1 MVFSII
7 IPHKNA
13 TQLLQRLLESIPQRI
28 DLEVIVVDDNSDVQE
43 IANLEKLQAGY
54 AFSLYHNK
62 GKRGAGASRNVGLE
76 HARGKYVLLAD
87 SDDFFNKGFH
97 DELDR
102 VAKKEIDVFYYKVY
116 SADSDTYEESH
127 RHLFF
132 NDLIDAHQQ
141 KGKRDV
147 LYKYSVP
154 WGKIYRRQFIE
165 DHHIRFAEVIAGN
178 DMWFSC
184 RCGVLAKTF
193 EISDFVLYTVTIRDG
208 SIVNTIKPE
217 YFLARFDETIRVNN
231 MLRQSK
237 LSAYQYSV
245 LYFVSKAHQFGVKSY
260 IAKEILRNRSNIF
273 IGLEKIFDYKKV
285 MIDRENKRKSKN

>member
-1 MVFSII
+1 MVFSVI

-13 TQLLQRLLESIPQRI
+13 TQLLQRLLESIPQRV

-43 IANLEKLQAGY
+43 IANLEKLQASHT
-54 AFSLYHNK
+54 FSLYHNK

-87 SDDFFNKGFH
+87 SDDFFNAGFNE
-97 DELDR
+97 ELDR
-102 VAKKEIDVFYYKVY
+102 VAEREIDVFYYKVH

-132 NDLIDAHQQ
+132 NELIDAYKT

-165 DHHIRFAEVIAGN
+165 DNHISFAEVIAGN

-231 MLRQSK
+231 MLRQSN

-260 IAKEILRNRSNIF
+260 VAKEILRNRSNIF
-273 IGLEKIFDYKKV
+273 IGLEKILDYKKV
-285 MIDRENKRKSKN
+285 MIDRENKRTKNH